1 MKSIAIN
8 KPGSPWYID
17 IGLALLILL
26 WLYTG
31 LSKIFRHEHFV
42 FQMGLSPAKLVS
54 ANKEILSWSVPIIE
68 LLIVAMLSFAKPRK
82 LGLVFSILLLIVFEI
97 YIISML
103 YNGHLPC
110 ACGGVVGLLGWK
122 EHVVFNAVYLL
133 IAIAVYFSE
142 YPRVRKRE

>member
-1 MKSIAIN
+1 MTIN
-8 KPGSPWYID
+8 KTESPWYID

-31 LSKIFRHEHFV
+31 LSKIFRHDHFV

-54 ANKEILSWSVPIIE
+54 MNKELLSWAIPATE
-68 LLIVAMLSFAKPRK
+68 LILVVMLAFAKPRK
-82 LGLVFSILLLIVFEI
+82 LGLIFSVLLLIVFEI

-110 ACGGVVGLLGWK
+110 ACGGVVGLLSWK
-122 EHVVFNAVYLL
+122 GHVIFNAVYLL
-133 IAIAVYFSE
+133 IATAVYFSE